1 MRGRSAAGGVAS
13 AAWHFPG
20 MGLAIRVSRR
30 IVDDQ
35 VVPYLVS
42 SVVPRIIDGVL
53 PYVEEQVLPRL
64 VDAATPLCANGCPLV
79 IQDLTDDPLL
89 RTLLLEQSRSIVDKA
104 TERLRGA
111 TSRADDR
118 VEHAFHE
125 SSALTVG
132 DSPYAG
138 LVSRFVALV
147 LDGLVVTLIVL
158 MVASLPE
165 VTWASLSPIPCR
177 TGSPAPHRC
186 WPVSSRHSTSP
197 RCGR

>member
-1 MRGRSAAGGVAS
+1 MRARAGAGRRSVDGVAL
-13 AAWHFPG
+13 PG
-20 MGLAIRVSRR
+20 IGLAIRVSRR

-53 PYVEEQVLPRL
+53 PYIEEQVLPRL
-64 VDAATPLCANGCPLV
+64 VDAATPLLRERVLPLV

-89 RTLLLEQSRSIVDKA
+89 RTLLLEQSRSIVSKA

-125 SSALTVG
+125 L
-132 DSPYAG
+132 
-138 LVSRFVALV
+138 LH
-147 LDGLVVTLIVL
+147 
-158 MVASLPE
+158 
-165 VTWASLSPIPCR
+165 
-177 TGSPAPHRC
+177 PHR
-186 WPVSSRHSTSP
+186 
-197 RCGR
+197 G